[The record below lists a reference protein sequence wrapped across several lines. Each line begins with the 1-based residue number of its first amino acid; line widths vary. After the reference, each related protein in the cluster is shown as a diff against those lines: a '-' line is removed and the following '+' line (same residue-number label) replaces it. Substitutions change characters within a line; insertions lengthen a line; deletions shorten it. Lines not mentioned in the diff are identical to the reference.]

1 MNLIPLA
8 ALLIACLALAVAI
21 TSLVTV
27 ERIRRRIPIR
37 RQHQVSGHGSVQV
50 QTGGSIH
57 LSDIT
62 TTSDPA
68 VAAILARQEAERMG
82 RHL

>member
-1 MNLIPLA
+1 MNLLPLA

-21 TSLVTV
+21 VSLVTV
-27 ERIRRRIPIR
+27 EKLRRRVPIR

-50 QTGGSIH
+50 QSGGNLWIEGREQ
-57 LSDIT
+57 DAK
-62 TTSDPA
+62 DA
-68 VAAILARQEAERMG
+68 AERIIKMG

>member
-1 MNLIPLA
+1 MNLLPLA

-27 ERIRRRIPIR
+27 ERLRRRIPIR
-37 RQHQVSGHGSVQV
+37 RQHQVSGSGSVQV
-50 QTGGSIH
+50 QSGGTITVWGDSITPGMTEEQI
-57 LSDIT
+57 DEMVQR
-62 TTSDPA
+62 A
-68 VAAILARQEAERMG
+68 G